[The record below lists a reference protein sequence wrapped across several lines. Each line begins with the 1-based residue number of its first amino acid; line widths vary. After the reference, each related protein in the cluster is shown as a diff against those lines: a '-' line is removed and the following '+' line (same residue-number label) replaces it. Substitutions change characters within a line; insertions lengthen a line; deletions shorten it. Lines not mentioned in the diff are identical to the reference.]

1 MRSRFFIFLFITL
14 TLFSCSK
21 SKKAFEEAKTI
32 NTVEAYNNF
41 LSEFPEGKYAIA
53 ARNEI
58 ARINFESIKDTFD
71 LKLYKEFIKENEGT
85 FWTDS
90 AKVKIEEY
98 EFNLLEANPNIDTL
112 KNFIRKN
119 PNHSYLPHARELL
132 DFSLAR
138 KTNSITSYQSFLEKY
153 PSGKYSNKAQEKLY
167 DISYQKA
174 KAETSFEYP
183 ENEFFTRASK
193 ENSIASYNSYL
204 KRYPNGTNIKEAKNK
219 IEKIRVEEAAKK
231 NEITKSYNTIVSILN
246 YLDRN
251 KPAIY
256 SNMGFEAMS
265 RQMEQYNNLYQTQK
279 KELDGAYFELIN
291 QMNPDH
297 QKNASLRL
305 FAWQKYK
312 PLWFRFHTR
321 HLSGWVTEVEME
333 YMKKD
338 IFDEFLKI
346 ETSSSVRKISV
357 PITKKYGQ
365 IVDLFKNG
373 EGRPSVTENSI
384 TIGNKTIYTDR

>member
-1 MRSRFFIFLFITL
+1 MRSKYFIFLLIFII
-14 TLFSCSK
+14 LFSCSK
-21 SKKAFEEAKTI
+21 SKKAFDEAKSI
-32 NTVEAYNNF
+32 NTVEAFTNF

-71 LKLYKEFIKENEGT
+71 LKLYKNFITENEGT
-85 FWTDS
+85 IWTDS
-90 AKVKIEEY
+90 AKLKIEKY

-112 KNFIRKN
+112 KNFISKN
-119 PNHSYLPHARELL
+119 PQHSYLSQAKELL

-138 KTNSITSYQSFLEKY
+138 KTNSITSYQGFLEKN

-167 DISYQKA
+167 DVSYQKA
-174 KAETSFEYP
+174 KADTSFEYP

-193 ENSIASYNSYL
+193 ENSVASFDLYL
-204 KRYPNGTNIKEAKNK
+204 KRYPNGQNIDEAKNK
-219 IEKIRVEEAAKK
+219 MEKIRIEESAKK

-256 SNMGFEAMS
+256 SNMGFDAMMAQTD
-265 RQMEQYNNLYQTQK
+265 RYHNLYQTQK
-279 KELDGAYFELIN
+279 EEIDKNYFELIN

-297 QKNASLRL
+297 QKNASVRL

-312 PLWFRFHTR
+312 TLWFRFHTR
-321 HLSGWVTEVEME
+321 HLSGLVTHIEME
-333 YMKKD
+333 YIKND
-338 IFDEFLKI
+338 VFDEFLKI